1 MKRDEVLAEAL
12 KTLRAGGTILYP
24 TDTVWGLGCDATNPE
39 AVAKIYA
46 IKRRSEAKSLVLLAA
61 DLDMVAKY
69 VRQVPSMAVD
79 LVEVNDKPMTIIYPD
94 AQAGV
99 EGEPGDRWHLAWN
112 AVAEDG
118 SVGMRIPLFDFCKDL
133 AFKLGRPVVSTSA
146 NISGEPTPARFS
158 EIPQRNPAGDQGR
171 RRFRRPALH
180 RHRLHRQGLP
190 DHQGGHG
197 WRDRDHS
204 DVMELFYAYEAD
216 GRSCRLDADES
227 GHCVRV
233 LRHRAGDEIHVIDG
247 LGTMYRCRLT
257 DDSPK
262 GAEAEVLEA
271 FPGWGG
277 HPYRLTVACCPTKN
291 NDRFEWFVEK
301 ATEVGVDRIVPTI
314 GERSE
319 RKVYKTDRALRISLS
334 ATKQSLKARI
344 PEIAEPI
351 FVKDFIC
358 HSEPAEQA
366 KESLKLIA
374 YCFEGDT
381 KRISIQEALKA
392 YEGKDITI
400 LIGPEG
406 DFSPEEARLAVEH
419 GYIPVHLGASRLRTE
434 TAAVL
439 AATAVYLSY

>member
-1 MKRDEVLAEAL
+1 
-12 KTLRAGGTILYP
+12 
-24 TDTVWGLGCDATNPE
+24 
-39 AVAKIYA
+39 
-46 IKRRSEAKSLVLLAA
+46 
-61 DLDMVAKY
+61 
-69 VRQVPSMAVD
+69 
-79 LVEVNDKPMTIIYPD
+79 
-94 AQAGV
+94 
-99 EGEPGDRWHLAWN
+99 
-112 AVAEDG
+112 
-118 SVGMRIPLFDFCKDL
+118 
-133 AFKLGRPVVSTSA
+133 
-146 NISGEPTPARFS
+146 
-158 EIPQRNPAGDQGR
+158 
-171 RRFRRPALH
+171 
-180 RHRLHRQGLP
+180 
-190 DHQGGHG
+190 
-197 WRDRDHS
+197 
-204 DVMELFYAYEAD
+204 MELFYAYETD
-216 GRSCRLDADES
+216 GRFCRLDADES
-227 GHCVRV
+227 GHCIRV

-319 RKVYKTDRALRISLS
+319 RKVYKTDRALRIALS

-344 PEIAEPI
+344 PEIAEPVS
-351 FVKDFIC
+351 VKDFIC
-358 HSEPAEQA
+358 PDAPCHSERSE
-366 KESLKLIA
+366 ESLKLIA

-381 KRISIQEALKA
+381 RRISIQEALRG
-392 YEGKDITI
+392 YQGSDVTI

-439 AATAVYLSY
+439 AATAVYLAFE